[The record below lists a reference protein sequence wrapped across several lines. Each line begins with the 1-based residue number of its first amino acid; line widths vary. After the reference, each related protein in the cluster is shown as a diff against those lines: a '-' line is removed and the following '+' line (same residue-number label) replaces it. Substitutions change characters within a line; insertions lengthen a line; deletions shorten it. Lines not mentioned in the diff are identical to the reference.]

1 MYNMKGKVALVTGA
15 ARGIGKACALRLA
28 KEGVDVAVLDICS
41 KIKENPQWVPPK
53 LEDLKEVEGEIKKLG
68 CKSLAITA
76 DVRNT
81 NQTFNAVERV
91 VKEFSRL
98 DILVNCAGVGFL
110 NFLDDVDEI
119 ADWDTTMDVDL
130 KGTFFM
136 CKAAAPIMRQQ
147 KYGKI
152 VNIASIAGVTGS
164 ETLFPY
170 SAAKAGV
177 INATQG
183 LARALGPYGINVNAV
198 NPGLVW
204 TPMWQVT
211 DKWLAEHIPPF
222 KDELYVPKKVY
233 DASVMASTALKRP
246 TTTEHIANVVAFLA
260 SDEASEI
267 TGQNIN
273 VDGGI
278 EYH

>member
-41 KIKENPQWVPPK
+41 KIKENPQWEPPK